1 MKPLKF
7 LAMTATRALALAIA
21 IIALAAVDTMAARAG
36 FTSFALLGAGPALA
50 DDDDD
55 DRDDDDDDDDDD
67 NDDDDRDDD
76 DDRARAYRDRE
87 VLLVD
92 PSAASLTRAR
102 ALGFRVIETFDA
114 RSLGLSVVRLSIP
127 RGWTAERARR
137 ALNDIAPNAADLH
150 HLYRPLQGVDCARRP
165 CLPQQQINWPKDTRW
180 CGADV
185 KIGIVDTAVE
195 TAHTALRGAKIT
207 TRHFTPA
214 PGKPDGH
221 GTAVAALLVGAPNS
235 EHAGLMPS
243 AELLAADPF
252 ARDARVGLVADVVA
266 VVRALDWLA
275 QSGVRVIGLSFGG
288 PPNAALQKATERLAN
303 QGIVLIAAA
312 GNGGRQAK
320 PVYPA
325 AYDRVV
331 AATAVDAGGQ
341 IYARANRGAYI
352 DVAAPGVALWTADGV
367 SAGKM
372 RSGTS
377 LAVPFVAAVVLEHMS
392 RKQLS
397 ASLDPAQGLA
407 IETIDLGAPGRDDIY
422 GRGLVVHR
430 GACGK

>member
-1 MKPLKF
+1 MKPLNA

-21 IIALAAVDTMAARAG
+21 IIALAAVDTMATRAG
-36 FTSFALLGAGPALA
+36 LASFVLLGAGPALA

-55 DRDDDDDDDDDD
+55 DDDDDDGQRDDDDDDD
-67 NDDDDRDDD
+67 NRF
-76 DDRARAYRDRE
+76 RAYRDRE
-87 VLLVD
+87 VLLID

-114 RSLGLSVVRLSIP
+114 RAMGLRVTRLSIP
-127 RGWTAERARR
+127 RGWTMQRARR
-137 ALNDIAPNAADLH
+137 ALNDIAPDAADLH
-150 HLYRPLQGVDCARRP
+150 HLYRPLQGADCARRP
-165 CLPQQQINWPKDTRW
+165 CLPRQQINWPKDTRS
-180 CGADV
+180 CGASA
-185 KIGIVDTAVE
+185 KIGIIDTAVE
-195 TAHTALRGAKIT
+195 TNHTALRGAKIT
-207 TRHFTPA
+207 ARHFTRA

-235 EHAGLMPS
+235 EHAGLMPN

-252 ARDARVGLVADVVA
+252 ARDARVGLVADAVA

-288 PPNAALQKATERLAN
+288 PPNAALQKAIERLSK

-312 GNGGRQAK
+312 GNGGRKAK

-331 AATAVDAGGQ
+331 AATAVDASGQ
-341 IYARANRGAYI
+341 VYARANRGPYI
-352 DVAAPGVALWTADGV
+352 DVAAPGVALWTADGAN
-367 SAGKM
+367 AGKM

-377 LAVPFVAAVVLEHMS
+377 LAVPFVAAIVLEHMS
-392 RKQLS
+392 RKQRS

-407 IETIDLGAPGRDDIY
+407 IETIDLGAPGHDDIY